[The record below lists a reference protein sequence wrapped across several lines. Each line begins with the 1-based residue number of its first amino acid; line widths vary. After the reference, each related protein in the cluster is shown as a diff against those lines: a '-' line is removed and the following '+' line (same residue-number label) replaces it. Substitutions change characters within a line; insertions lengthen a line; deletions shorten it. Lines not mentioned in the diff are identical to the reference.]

1 MKAVG
6 LVVAAGLLS
15 VLAACTGSTSISA
28 NSPPKGAADL
38 KSGSASL
45 VNPCTLLTQAEA
57 SAALGIQF
65 GAAEMI
71 DNKKLGKRCR
81 FATGDDELFIDISD
95 NTGLADSYALLPN
108 VVSVKGLGDKALW
121 MPGRWETENKLL
133 CIVKHNILVNI
144 GFPPSVKSLTPGAR
158 KVAELVASR
167 M

>member
-28 NSPPKGAADL
+28 NSPPKGADS

-45 VNPCTLLTQAEA
+45 ANPCTLLTQAEA
-57 SAALGIQF
+57 SAALGMQF

-81 FATGDDELFIDISD
+81 FATSGDELFIDISD
-95 NTGLADSYALLPN
+95 NNGLADSYAHLPDATP
-108 VVSVKGLGDKALW
+108 VKGLGDKAVW
-121 MPGRWETENKLL
+121 MPGHIPIL
-133 CIVKHNILVNI
+133 CIVKGNTLVNI

>member
-28 NSPPKGAADL
+28 NSSTKGAAAS

-57 SAALGIQF
+57 SAALGMQF
-65 GAAEMI
+65 EAGQMV

-81 FATGDDELFIDISD
+81 FPTGNDELFIDISD
-95 NTGLADSYALLPN
+95 NSDLADSYAHLPD

-121 MPGRWETENKLL
+121 MPATENKLL

>member
-28 NSPPKGAADL
+28 NSPPKGADS

-45 VNPCTLLTQAEA
+45 ANPCTLLTQAEA
-57 SAALGIQF
+57 SAALGMQF

-81 FATGDDELFIDISD
+81 FATSGDELFIDISD
-95 NTGLADSYALLPN
+95 NNGLADSYAHLPDATP
-108 VVSVKGLGDKALW
+108 VKG
-121 MPGRWETENKLL
+121 
-133 CIVKHNILVNI
+133 
-144 GFPPSVKSLTPGAR
+144 
-158 KVAELVASR
+158 
-167 M
+167 